1 MGKQVYNKTFS
12 PEKWDNVNQENKD
25 LIDDFITECKAKRRS
40 EGTQKQYFA
49 DLRRVAIWVLE
60 NCNNESFLKLTK
72 RDYRKFDF
80 LRKLSY
86 NLYSKRNKN
95 KK

>member
-1 MGKQVYNKTFS
+1 MAYKQPYNKIYT
-12 PEKWDNVNQENKD
+12 PEKWEQVNKENKE

-60 NCNNESFLKLTK
+60 NCDNQSFLDLNK
-72 RDYRKFDF
+72 RDFRRFIYDI
-80 LRKLSY
+80 LLG
-86 NLYSKRNKN
+86 
-95 KK
+95 

>member
-40 EGTQKQYFA
+40 EGTQ
-49 DLRRVAIWVLE
+49 
-60 NCNNESFLKLTK
+60 
-72 RDYRKFDF
+72 
-80 LRKLSY
+80 
-86 NLYSKRNKN
+86 
-95 KK
+95 